1 MLEQHRV
8 EHELAVAVVQDGH
21 DERVF
26 AVAVDALADQIG
38 ALVAVEQTGQD
49 LDLVVRLD
57 PVAAEQ
63 LLQPRFHL
71 GHVTLEV
78 GKCAVELEVAHH
90 ARQGVAQAILA
101 RVVHAVGG
109 GGILRFDVFGGNDRA
124 HENIVVIEI
133 RAVQDVATDG
143 IEEGFRQF
151 RLLVFRQH
159 ADVVQ
164 LEFAP
169 HFVAQLRLFVLI
181 FEHLHAFLHALVI
194 IIDAFAGRRLRRG
207 PGALFEILLGL
218 LACFA
223 EQAVMLVEAVA
234 DGARDIEC
242 NLGREQF
249 GEGNVRHVCARIN
262 GSSPSRSSRARAYLV
277 SANSSRPI
285 SMRRISLVPAPI
297 SYSLASRHRRPA
309 GYSLM

>member
-1 MLEQHRV
+1 M
-8 EHELAVAVVQDGH
+8 AVVQDRH
-21 DERVF
+21 DKRIF

-49 LDLVVRLD
+49 LELVVRLD
-57 PVAAEQ
+57 TVAAEQ
-63 LLQPRFHL
+63 LLQACFHL
-71 GHVTLEV
+71 GHVTLQV
-78 GKCAVELEVAHH
+78 GKCAVQLEVAQH
-90 ARQGVAQAILA
+90 ARQGIAQAILA

-109 GGILRFDVFGGNDRA
+109 HRVLRLDVFRGNHGT

-133 RAVQDVATDG
+133 GAVQDVAADG

-194 IIDAFAGRRLRRG
+194 KVDAFAGRRLGRA
-207 PGALFEILLGL
+207 PGALLEIPLGV
-218 LACFA
+218 LARFT
-223 EQAVMLVEAVA
+223 EQTVMLVKAVA

-249 GEGNVRHVCARIN
+249 GEGNLRHSCARMN
-262 GSSPSRSSRARAYLV
+262 GSSPSR
-277 SANSSRPI
+277 
-285 SMRRISLVPAPI
+285 
-297 SYSLASRHRRPA
+297 
-309 GYSLM
+309 